1 MTVQNPTPESNSIP
15 TYLATAMRSSLCKID
30 PRMRLHKRMYKDA
43 TIRSGDTSNPSE
55 IEIKDILFDTGASH
69 SSYISK
75 DLVDKYRSEWKDKI
89 RPVEARV
96 TLADNTTQ
104 IPIIEEIELDMTF
117 YYDANSGTAQAC
129 VWMFIINSPGKT
141 IIIGLPDIVVHFY
154 YLFTEMVNIA
164 REDYR
169 RIQRKEE
176 KGQLTN
182 NVSSLKP
189 IDLQLPIEGLE
200 EPFIPWNDSPW
211 VIAQDEMVNIA
222 REDYRRIQRKEDKK

>member
-1 MTVQNPTPESNSIP
+1 
-15 TYLATAMRSSLCKID
+15 
-30 PRMRLHKRMYKDA
+30 MYKDA

-200 EPFIPWNDSPW
+200 EPFIPWEDNPW
-211 VIAQDEMVNIA
+211 VIAQEEIDTYDPCSFTGPLAYLTMSHEEAIENYLSLLNSHISPEFMAECPKVL
-222 REDYRRIQRKEDKK
+222 DLMKS